1 MIKIKVSNLANGRY
15 DFDFNG
21 KAIDLEIPEPYTGD
35 YHTSVVLDKFEN
47 QIIID
52 VETGITADLTCDRC
66 AADFQSVIN
75 SKYKMVYLFQSNF
88 SESED
93 EKEDIVYLHPD
104 TDKIELD
111 SDVRDFAILAVPM
124 KRLCSENCKGLCPR
138 CGENLNDGSCNCDE
152 KIIDPRWESL
162 QKLKTK
168 NN

>member
-1 MIKIKVSNLANGRY
+1 
-15 DFDFNG
+15 
-21 KAIDLEIPEPYTGD
+21 
-35 YHTSVVLDKFEN
+35 
-47 QIIID
+47 
-52 VETGITADLTCDRC
+52 
-66 AADFQSVIN
+66 
-75 SKYKMVYLFQSNF
+75 MVYLFQSNF
-88 SESED
+88 SEPED

>member
-1 MIKIKVSNLANGRY
+1 MIKIKVSNLANGR
-15 DFDFNG
+15 FDFNFNG
-21 KAIDLEIPEPYTGD
+21 KVIDLEIPEPYIGNYNTN
-35 YHTSVVLDKFEN
+35 VVLDKFEN

-52 VETGITADLTCDRC
+52 VETKIAANLICDRC

-75 SKYKMVYLFQSNF
+75 SKYKIVYLFQTNF
-88 SESED
+88 NESVD

-104 TDKIELD
+104 TDKIELS

-138 CGENLNDGSCNCDE
+138 CGKNLNDGSCNCDE

-162 QKLKTK
+162 QKLRIK